1 MKKYFFFAACAS
13 VAFASC
19 VNNDVPEAPLNEQH
33 VITFDTPVV
42 QPNSRGYGNEIGT
55 AYKNDV
61 EFKAFAWYN
70 SDGSYT
76 TGEGVDFFDDWT
88 SVAINE
94 NNWYPYY
101 MDGDTKKFY
110 YWPKEGSLTFLA
122 YSPASLTSTSTVTL
136 TNKSLNISSYEV
148 KNDGTAHTDLLV
160 SDKTYDE
167 EEQPSDA
174 AIHFHHAL
182 SSILFNAKLGG
193 NYAGATVKLTGIEL
207 TKINSKGNFF
217 QNLDDMNGKVMR
229 LPIKTKGKT
238 DDVLLSTM
246 PELSTYAPSW
256 NSDTPVDYTVG
267 DIVDQVLTTDLYYP
281 STGNANRPAEAT
293 VSSFRESD
301 FILIPQTI
309 ADDAKLVVSYK
320 LKVGSGLEVEQVTT
334 MKLNTITSEWEMGY
348 RYVYN
353 IVISLSPITFEPTV
367 QAWVDAKAD
376 PGFGVEP

>member
-33 VITFDTPVV
+33 MITFDTPVV

-55 AYKNDV
+55 VYKNDV

-76 TGEGVDFFDDWT
+76 TGEGDDFFYGWT

-94 NNWYPYY
+94 NKWYPYY
-101 MDGDTKKFY
+101 TNGVSKQFY

-122 YSPASLTSTSTVTL
+122 YSPADLTSTVTL
-136 TNKSLNISSYEV
+136 TNKSLNIAEYQV

-167 EEQPSDA
+167 IEKSENA
-174 AIHFHHAL
+174 TIHFHHAL

-193 NYAGATVKLTGIEL
+193 NYPGATVTLTGIQL
-207 TKINSKGNFF
+207 TNINSKGNFS
-217 QNLDDMNGKVMR
+217 QNLDDEKGKVMR
-229 LPIKTKGKT
+229 LPIKTNGKT
-238 DDVLLSTM
+238 DDVLLTM
-246 PELSTYAPSW
+246 DDLSANAPAW
-256 NSDTPVDYTVG
+256 NSNTPVDYTVENFVSQ
-267 DIVDQVLTTDLYYP
+267 ILTTDLYYP
-281 STGNANRPAEAT
+281 STGNANKPADAT

-301 FILIPQTI
+301 FILIPQPI
-309 ADDAKLVVSYK
+309 NAAAKLVVSYK
-320 LKVGSGLEVEQVTT
+320 LQVGSGPEVEQETT
-334 MKLNTITSEWEMGY
+334 MDLNKITEEWEMGY

-353 IVISLSPITFEPTV
+353 IVISLNPITFEPTV
-367 QAWVDAKAD
+367 NAWVDAKDD